1 MKNNEQLLERIHQ
14 LEMKNKALEQA
25 GAFNTLILNGLEAI
39 LASSNTDELFK
50 DFFSILQRTISF
62 SAAIL
67 VKYNPNTES
76 YSMLKASKENA
87 EKVLPELIAIL
98 SIQPNIKNI
107 FELRKLTKW
116 QIDALF
122 WQQQHSLLTAP
133 VTTNKKQYQLFVFS
147 EKQGAFNQKDV
158 SLLQQF
164 ISFTGNTISQ
174 FEQKSLQQR
183 QQNIEQTLINSEKMA
198 SLGQMAAGVAH
209 EINNPLSYVISN
221 IQNLAHNIQQHT
233 NLIKDLVKP
242 QFQSTRAINERL
254 EHYQFDELTQDT
266 SDILS
271 EMKEGANR
279 VKEIVQS
286 LKLFAHPNQTKI
298 DDINLTSLLENT
310 LRVAWN
316 QIKYNATIER
326 YYCADEIKLIG
337 RTTQLY
343 QVFLNIFI
351 NAAQS
356 LSNSV
361 GMIAVT
367 TTQDSYNAYITISDN
382 GCGIPADKL
391 NSIFDPFF
399 TTKPIGKGT
408 GLGLAISRAII
419 EQHNGKISVQSKP
432 GEGTVFSITLPKNSD
447 LNDEE
452 LTIIALKEK
461 NDD

>member
-1 MKNNEQLLERIHQ
+1 M
-14 LEMKNKALEQA
+14 
-25 GAFNTLILNGLEAI
+25 
-39 LASSNTDELFK
+39 
-50 DFFSILQRTISF
+50 
-62 SAAIL
+62 
-67 VKYNPNTES
+67 
-76 YSMLKASKENA
+76 
-87 EKVLPELIAIL
+87 
-98 SIQPNIKNI
+98 
-107 FELRKLTKW
+107 
-116 QIDALF
+116 
-122 WQQQHSLLTAP
+122 
-133 VTTNKKQYQLFVFS
+133 
-147 EKQGAFNQKDV
+147 
-158 SLLQQF
+158 
-164 ISFTGNTISQ
+164 
-174 FEQKSLQQR
+174 
-183 QQNIEQTLINSEKMA
+183 
-198 SLGQMAAGVAH
+198 
-209 EINNPLSYVISN
+209 
-221 IQNLAHNIQQHT
+221 
-233 NLIKDLVKP
+233 
-242 QFQSTRAINERL
+242 
-254 EHYQFDELTQDT
+254 
-266 SDILS
+266 
-271 EMKEGANR
+271 
-279 VKEIVQS
+279 
-286 LKLFAHPNQTKI
+286 
-298 DDINLTSLLENT
+298 LENT